1 MKKKWL
7 VVILVSFLSVFVLFG
22 CLPTQSEE
30 EPEEPPEEPPEEE
43 TVMLK
48 AYLPETTPAT
58 ATIYLVGSYSNF
70 EFTDAATSE
79 IKVDGEQMYAEF
91 DISNLFEDTD
101 YPVKYKYTY
110 DATWTCVETNESGG
124 DIGDRRLEVAPQS
137 DVEDVVL
144 NWKGIDPIDY
154 TDLQQEITVNFIVH
168 VPEGT
173 EGDAIYMRGWNGDW
187 DNSITLNKDA
197 DTGYYTI
204 EATTVS
210 YTAQGYKFLRMDN
223 MDDNPKDDWAY
234 VEKDA
239 AGNDIG
245 NRTYVLTDD
254 ATIVNVVESWAQ

>member
-7 VVILVSFLSVFVLFG
+7 VVMLVSFLSIFVLFG
-22 CLPTQSEE
+22 CLPTQQEE
-30 EPEEPPEEPPEEE
+30 EPEEQPEE

-48 AYLPETTPAT
+48 VYLPTTTPEASP
-58 ATIYLVGSYSNF
+58 IYLMGSYNGWDITS
-70 EFTDAATSE
+70 AATSE
-79 IKVDGEQMYAEF
+79 VKVDGEQLYAEF
-91 DISNLFEDTD
+91 DISTLFDDED
-101 YPVKYKYTY
+101 YPVKYKYTC
-110 DATWTCVETNESGG
+110 DVPWDFVEVNESGG

-144 NWKGIDPIDY
+144 NWKGMEPIDY
-154 TDLQQEITVNFIVH
+154 SALQEEITVNFVVH

-187 DNSITLNKDA
+187 DNSLTLNKDST
-197 DTGYYTI
+197 TGYFTT
-204 EATTVS
+204 EATTTS

-223 MDDNPKDDWAY
+223 MDDNPDDDWAY

-239 AGNDIG
+239 NGNNIG

-254 ATIVNVVESWAQ
+254 ATIVNFVESWAQ